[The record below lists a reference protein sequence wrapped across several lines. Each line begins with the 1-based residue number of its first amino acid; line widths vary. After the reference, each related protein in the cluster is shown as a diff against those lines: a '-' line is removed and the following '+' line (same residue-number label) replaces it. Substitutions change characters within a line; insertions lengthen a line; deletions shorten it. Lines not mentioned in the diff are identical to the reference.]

1 MNLNDMNNL
10 NGLTIL
16 KKEYL
21 DYGKNDNEKNSYLN
35 SNNEMLLEFKYEFKN
50 SKNELPDNLTNSLI
64 LDKIDDIK
72 KNNLNTIDYENVT
85 YIIDNKKVYDYSI
98 NEIGIYTTTKKIKF
112 INDSYKQ
119 RHIELKKIID
129 TNEAYEL
136 KSKEIKDKIKL
147 TDISETYY
155 KEYENLPDYNNS
167 NMNTIIKNKVEF
179 NTDIIENKENCIKEN
194 FRLKPPQ
201 IFLKNFMSNNTIYNS
216 ILLFHGTGTG
226 KTCSAITIAENYNN
240 NYKFIDKKPIVLSP
254 TNIIQNWKDTIYDNT
269 KKDNQC
275 TGNIYNNKIINS
287 NNIINESRNIIKKN
301 YDIMGYRKFSNLI
314 LKRLDL
320 DLSLKPTKFQ
330 AKKITEYFDNR
341 LIIIDE
347 VHNIRDEME
356 TKDIMKLL
364 KLIVKY
370 STNIKLILLSAT
382 PMYNSSF
389 EIVNIINLM
398 LLNDNRESELIDK
411 KDIFDENGSLLK
423 IPNDKGINPVDL
435 LNRILRGYISYSR
448 GENPKTFPMRLYPKN
463 IEYPDYNYKGEKLNE
478 NKLSFL
484 QLFGSK
490 LDKIDGKPPYT
501 GDITQT
507 KIYYNEL
514 EKIKNKD
521 NLQIVDEINFMQISN
536 IVYPFKKYFTG
547 KLGLKMSMII
557 NIKENNINY
566 RYQKP
571 TLDKFGPIF
580 DQKHIGKYSKKIENI
595 IDIVK
600 KSTGI
605 VFIYSQ
611 YIKSGIIPLA
621 LALEHAGYAKF
632 NSEPLLNYPDKEKPI
647 SYDGNRLDSKNKSS
661 FERGNYIIL
670 SSEDKLSSNMN
681 EEIKLCKTEENKN
694 GQNIKIILG
703 TAVASEGLDFKNIR
717 MIHIMDPWH
726 HLNRL
731 EQVIG
736 RGIRYCSHI
745 DLPEEDRNVLV
756 FLHTIQTYDNKR
768 ETTDISIYRYAE
780 KKAKNI
786 GDVEMILKKNAID
799 CNIFNKKDT
808 NLGDITCN
816 LPLRDKDNNIV
827 KIKVS
832 LNDKPYS
839 KICSYSEDCEYDCI
853 DNNNKPNDI
862 KNMDTLE
869 VSQFK
874 PVLYEL
880 CEYIKQLYTIGLS
893 YTMEEIID
901 NLRKIGIKCEDR
913 VIYLSLRIMTNE
925 KNKYTELKI
934 NDTIGY
940 LNYIGNQYIFKP
952 FLNKDTKL
960 PLVYRYN
967 TIEKNDKYI
976 DTGKKKRNRTTNKYK
991 PNENKTDKDS
1001 IIINIDKLKIDLDKL
1016 LKIDL
1021 DKLKIDLDKLK
1032 LELDKIDL
1040 DNFKLE
1046 LSKIDLDKLKLELDK
1061 MDLDNFDKLKI
1072 DLENFKLDKLKIDLD
1087 NFKLE
1092 LDNLDKLKLLKID
1105 LDNLDKLSVDLSK
1118 FSKSI
1123 LDNSNLNLSKLSV
1136 DLSKL
1141 LKNYL
1146 DKLRIDLSKL
1156 SVNLDKR
1163 FINNIDEKY
1172 LKDYILDR
1180 LTINDKEKFLKIL
1193 IQKLYKGEKLEKD
1206 EEYVFDHFERN
1217 LIYKGSDI
1225 GEDSEYVFDIIKPE
1239 SIKPIGY
1246 YLYDGTTFIYH
1257 LKDNDGE
1264 PKELDKDDEK
1274 SDDIKKWLQIY
1285 SKTPEY
1291 YKRYKED
1298 IKGKIWG
1305 YISANTKK
1313 QYIFKLVDKNTN
1325 TLPGFRAKG
1334 HIDCN
1339 TEGQPAR
1346 SSENIL
1352 IELDKETK
1360 KYIDEDIAKILFGI
1374 KGKGGASRSIIC
1386 IYLELVMRKMDL
1398 IFNYD
1403 NVIMMKI

>member
-1 MNLNDMNNL
+1 MNLNDLNNL

-21 DYGKNDNEKNSYLN
+21 DYDKNKIDKDLFLN
-35 SNNEMLLEFKYEFKN
+35 LHNILL
-50 SKNELPDNLTNSLI
+50 DNLTNFQI
-64 LDKIDDIK
+64 LEKIKQIQK
-72 KNNLNTIDYENVT
+72 KNLNTIDYENVT
-85 YIIDNKKVYDYSI
+85 YIIDKKKVYDYSE
-98 NEIGIYTTTKKIKF
+98 NEIGIYTTKKKIKF

-119 RHIELKKIID
+119 RHIEFKKIID
-129 TNEAYEL
+129 TNKAYEF

-147 TDISETYY
+147 TDISETYS

-167 NMNTIIKNKVEF
+167 NMNMIIKNKVEF
-179 NTDIIENKENCIKEN
+179 NTDIIKNKENCIKEK

-201 IFLKNFMSNNTIYNS
+201 VFLKNFMSNNTIYNS

-226 KTCSAITIAENYNN
+226 KTCSAITIAENFNN
-240 NYKFIDKKPIVLSP
+240 NYKFIDNKPIVLSP

-275 TGNIYNNKIINS
+275 TGNIYNNKIIDS

-301 YDIMGYRKFSNLI
+301 YEIMGYRKFSNLI
-314 LKRLDL
+314 LSKLDL
-320 DLSLKPTKFQ
+320 DLSLLN
-330 AKKITEYFDNR
+330 KITQFQIDIIKKNFDNR

-364 KLIVKY
+364 KKIVEY
-370 STNIKLILLSAT
+370 SSNIKLILLSAT

-463 IEYPDYNYKGEKLNE
+463 IEYPDYNYKGDKLNE

-490 LDKIDGKPPYT
+490 LDKINGKPPYT

-514 EKIKNKD
+514 KKINAKD
-521 NLQIVDEINFMQISN
+521 NLQIADEIKFMQISN

-547 KLGLKMSMII
+547 ENGLKMTMVI
-557 NIKENNINY
+557 NIKENHMNY
-566 RYQKP
+566 RYHKS

-611 YIKSGIIPLA
+611 YIKSGIVPLA

-647 SYDGNRLDSKNKSS
+647 SYDGNRLDSGNKSS
-661 FERGNYIIL
+661 FKRGNYIIL
-670 SSEDKLSSNMN
+670 SSKDKLSSNMN

-756 FLHTIQTYDNKR
+756 FLHTLQTYDNKR

-839 KICSYSEDCEYDCI
+839 KICSYSKDCEYDCI
-853 DNNNKPNDI
+853 DNNKPNDI

-880 CEYIKQLYTIGLS
+880 CEYIKQLYIEGWS

-934 NDTIGY
+934 NNTIGY

-967 TIEKNDKYI
+967 NIEKKDKYI
-976 DTGKKKRNRTTNKYK
+976 DTGKKKRNRTTKKIIVNK
-991 PNENKTDKDS
+991 NDKDS

-1016 LKIDL
+1016 K
-1021 DKLKIDLDKLK
+1021 
-1032 LELDKIDL
+1032 E
-1040 DNFKLE
+1040 
-1046 LSKIDLDKLKLELDK
+1046 
-1061 MDLDNFDKLKI
+1061 
-1072 DLENFKLDKLKIDLD
+1072 
-1087 NFKLE
+1087 
-1092 LDNLDKLKLLKID
+1092 KLKLLD
-1105 LDNLDKLSVDLSK
+1105 DKL
-1118 FSKSI
+1118 
-1123 LDNSNLNLSKLSV
+1123 LD
-1136 DLSKL
+1136 
-1141 LKNYL
+1141 
-1146 DKLRIDLSKL
+1146 
-1156 SVNLDKR
+1156 DKR

-1206 EEYVFDHFERN
+1206 EEYVFEHFQRN

-1225 GEDSEYVFDIIKPE
+1225 GEDSEYVFDIIKSE
-1239 SIKPIGY
+1239 IIKPIGY
-1246 YLYDGTTFIYH
+1246 YLYDGTTFIYY
-1257 LKDNDGE
+1257 LLIDGE
-1264 PKELDKDDEK
+1264 IQKIDKDDEK

-1285 SKTPEY
+1285 SKTEKY
-1291 YKRYKED
+1291 YERYKEY

-1313 QYIFKLVDKNTN
+1313 QYIFKLVDKNISS
-1325 TLPGFRAKG
+1325 LPGFRAKG

-1339 TEGQPAR
+1339 TQTQGAR
-1346 SSENIL
+1346 SIKDIL
-1352 IELDKETK
+1352 NELDKETK
-1360 KYIDEDIAKILFGI
+1360 KYIDEDIDKILFGI
-1374 KGKGGASRSIIC
+1374 IDEKNKPKKKGGASRSIIC
-1386 IYLELVMRKMDL
+1386 IYLELVMREMDL